1 MNEVWLLYSGLYT
14 MIHAVLV
21 YKKWQSVKPE
31 WTNFAES
38 ISVFATEVL
47 YDHNITTN
55 VLYNRLI
62 CGVSSMLC
70 VLNGVCSECKHNI
83 HSIHFNLGGLL
94 LQKETKK
101 STTHWHTYEYYK

>member
-1 MNEVWLLYSGLYT
+1 M
-14 MIHAVLV
+14 
-21 YKKWQSVKPE
+21 
-31 WTNFAES
+31 
-38 ISVFATEVL
+38 FATEVL

-62 CGVSSMLC
+62 CGVSSMSC
-70 VLNGVCSECKHNI
+70 VLNGVCNECKHNI

-101 STTHWHTYEYYK
+101 STTHWHMNIISNVKWCCRHGLHKMS